1 MAEDSAVALI
11 YNGGLTLMLLV
22 IALGI
27 FVWLTVKS
35 KSLKSFQFQ
44 ISLFIVIWIIGEL
57 ADLLQGRQI
66 IGVLPLPSYSQ
77 ETGLYIHVL
86 AMGLFSAMLWIRFY
100 RSIKTGQKIEG
111 GVHERERE

>member
-1 MAEDSAVALI
+1 MTEDPAALI
-11 YNGGLTLMLLV
+11 YNGGLTLILLV

-35 KSLKSFQFQ
+35 KNIKSFQFQ
-44 ISLFIVIWIIGEL
+44 ISLFIVIWIVGEV

-66 IGVLPLPSYSQ
+66 GILLPPYSQ

-100 RSIKTGQKIEG
+100 RSMKTGKKIEG
-111 GVHERERE
+111 SMHEKEGE